1 MKKIIKNVL
10 CVALT
15 VSMMVLVSACTL
27 LEDGPA
33 KENYNGNS
41 TPSAS
46 KKNESFGLNET
57 AVFENLKITA
67 TEVKES
73 KGESFFKPESGNIF
87 VGVNFTIENISD
99 EEQTIS
105 SILLFDG
112 YVDDINCEL
121 SISASAAFGSKML
134 DGTLAPGKKL
144 VGWYAVEIP
153 ENWKTL
159 ELNVQSEWLSST
171 SANFVFNK

>member
-1 MKKIIKNVL
+1 MKKIIKNVF
-10 CVALT
+10 CVAFAVSILALT
-15 VSMMVLVSACTL
+15 SACV
-27 LEDGPA
+27 LEDAPS
-33 KENYNGNS
+33 KENYVGNPTS
-41 TPSAS
+41 SAT
-46 KKNESFGLNET
+46 KKNESFALNET
-57 AVFENLKITA
+57 AVFESLKITA
-67 TEVKES
+67 TEIKES
-73 KGESFFKPESGNIF
+73 KGESFFRPESGNIF

-99 EEQTIS
+99 EEQAIS
-105 SILLFDG
+105 SLLLFDG
-112 YVDDINCEL
+112 YVDDVNCEL